1 MKKSNLLLA
10 IFSLLIVFSLLA
22 GCAVPAPT
30 TPPPS
35 ATLAV
40 TSEPPAS
47 SASPTIAS
55 GSPVNL
61 TITDALG
68 RSVTLDALPQKIVVA
83 GKASSL
89 ILDAMYMFPQAV
101 DRVISYSKSSQT
113 GKSFLAVVD
122 PKLGEKTAFENNVGA
137 EQIAPLKPDLVV
149 LKDYLKDSLGAPLEA
164 LGIKVVYLNLE
175 TTDTFARDVRTIG
188 AIFGDTARA
197 ESIVAYYEKSVAAVT
212 DPLKGLKDADRPNAL
227 LLQYSNK
234 GGTVAFNIPP
244 AQWLQTDLV
253 NLAGGRPVWLD
264 ASTQGGWAVV
274 TLEQIAAWNPDMIF
288 IVDYAGNAVDVVAQ
302 LKTDQNWSALNAVK
316 NSKIYPF
323 PVDFLSWDQAD
334 PRWSLGL
341 TWLATKLQPQIFST
355 VDMTAEVTAFYKTIY
370 NMDDAT
376 IKDKVLPIVKGD

>member
-1 MKKSNLLLA
+1 MKKSNLILV

-22 GCAVPAPT
+22 GCAAPAPT
-30 TPPPS
+30 TPSPS
-35 ATLAV
+35 ATLVAPTESPATENPAV
-40 TSEPPAS
+40 TPGS
-47 SASPTIAS
+47 S
-55 GSPVNL
+55 VNL
-61 TITDALG
+61 TLTDALG
-68 RSVTLDALPQKIVVA
+68 RTVTLDALPQKIVVA

-89 ILDAMYMFPQAV
+89 ILDAMYMFPEAV
-101 DRVISYSKSSQT
+101 DRVISYSKGSQT
-113 GKSFLAVVD
+113 GKNFLAVVD
-122 PKLGEKTAFENNVGA
+122 PRLGEKTAFENNVGA

-175 TTDTFARDVRTIG
+175 TTDTFSRDVRTIG

-234 GGTVAFNIPP
+234 GGTVAFNVPP

-302 LKTDQNWSALNAVK
+302 LKTDQNWSALSAVK
-316 NSKIYPF
+316 NSKIYAF

-341 TWLATKLQPQIFST
+341 TWLATRLQPQTFST
-355 VDMTAEVTAFYKTIY
+355 VDMTAEVTNFYKTLY

-376 IKDKVLPIVKGD
+376 ISSKVLPIVKGD